1 MAVKPLNELLTEE
14 PYRFEFFQAVRVF
27 EKLFPELKPVGGSA
41 LPADEIIRFRSRVAF
56 DFPSSEIQEIKGNID
71 DQTGRETFEMF
82 INFMGMVGVS
92 GVLPMHYTELAFD
105 RIRHRDTALWAFLDI
120 FTHRSVSMFFQAWN
134 KYRFPV
140 AYERGDDRFTGYL
153 FDLAGLGTAG
163 LRGRMNL
170 EDESLLPYAGL
181 IAQGPHSKKA
191 IENILSDYFS
201 TGVSITQFKGQWI
214 KLDTEDHT
222 FLGRQNNAL
231 GESAIAGSQIWDQQS
246 KFRVR
251 IGPLTFSQFS
261 GFLPNGSAAPPLRSM
276 VKFLVGLEHDF
287 DIQLLLLAKQV
298 PSTILTTRAMRK
310 PMLGWTSFL
319 KTQPFEAV
327 DQQVLLAVAE

>member
-1 MAVKPLNELLTEE
+1 
-14 PYRFEFFQAVRVF
+14 
-27 EKLFPELKPVGGSA
+27 
-41 LPADEIIRFRSRVAF
+41 
-56 DFPSSEIQEIKGNID
+56 
-71 DQTGRETFEMF
+71 
-82 INFMGMVGVS
+82 
-92 GVLPMHYTELAFD
+92 
-105 RIRHRDTALWAFLDI
+105 
-120 FTHRSVSMFFQAWN
+120 
-134 KYRFPV
+134 
-140 AYERGDDRFTGYL
+140 
-153 FDLAGLGTAG
+153 
-163 LRGRMNL
+163 MNL

-214 KLDTEDHT
+214 KLDPEDHT
-222 FLGRQNNAL
+222 FLGRQNNSL
-231 GESAIAGSQIWDQQS
+231 GETAIAGSQIWDQQS

-251 IGPLTFSQFS
+251 MGPLTFSQFS
-261 GFLPNGSAAPPLRSM
+261 AFLPNGSADPPLRSM

-327 DQQVLLAVAE
+327 DEQVVLAVAE